1 MISMHQKCIIL
12 LEIIIKD
19 SVDLITGML
28 LKHTCG
34 WTIDP
39 PAAKEYAVLPD
50 VVDKISPSPW
60 THVTNELS
68 Q

>member
-1 MISMHQKCIIL
+1 MIFSKLMAVMMIS
-12 LEIIIKD
+12 EY
-19 SVDLITGML
+19 
-28 LKHTCG
+28 TCG

-50 VVDKISPSPW
+50 VVDKIKPSPC
-60 THVTNELS
+60 THVTKELS